1 MNSLVPRAKS
11 DWSSLRHEYEGATSA
26 SRNPPDFKK
35 WLTATYNVSFRD
47 EDILRATRD
56 LTRVPDEIERLAT
69 KISELGDRPPL
80 I

>member
-11 DWSSLRHEYEGATSA
+11 DWSSLRREYECVTSA
-26 SRNPPDFKK
+26 SRNRLNFKK

-47 EDILRATRD
+47 EDILRATRA
-56 LTRVPDEIERLAT
+56 LTRVPDEIGRLST
-69 KISELGDRPPL
+69 KISELGSRLPL